1 MRKRALVIAA
11 ATALISLAAVESA
24 SAVVI
29 TQTQTVSNGFTTC
42 RTVRQTALGPLGSA
56 FAVRPGLPIKLRW
69 CWIWRWRIGIRRIRW
84 WQWWR
89 PKSTCISNHVQRA
102 EKPRT

>member
-56 FAVRPGLPIKLRW
+56 SQSARVCRSNFGGVGFGGGGLGLGGFGGGGFGGGSGGGLHI
-69 CWIWRWRIGIRRIRW
+69 
-84 WQWWR
+84 
-89 PKSTCISNHVQRA
+89 NVHF
-102 EKPRT
+102 